1 LSLSFAF
8 HHSLTTFE
16 DTWKQKKTKTNKNR
30 MTEQAQMEVVIDA
43 PFYLVQPDDNNSI
56 KALPS
61 MTNDELY
68 DHLGHAGVFSESKR
82 MLLTCFDVFVH
93 HEGRLYYRM
102 KLKKDRIPLVAEGA
116 EGGAE
121 GRVGGLFEGTV
132 FHDPMEVFIRRSET
146 KDGIA
151 VSDYYVSF
159 DL

>member
-1 LSLSFAF
+1 LE
-8 HHSLTTFE
+8 T
-16 DTWKQKKTKTNKNR
+16 KKTKNRKRENK

-43 PFYLVQPDDNNSI
+43 PFHFVQPDDNNSI

-102 KLKKDRIPLVAEGA
+102 KLKKDRVPLVDD
-116 EGGAE
+116 GAE

-132 FHDPMEVFIRRSET
+132 FHDPMEVFIRRS
-146 KDGIA
+146 IA
-151 VSDYYVSF
+151 VSDYHASF